1 MKRKLI
7 TLHSDTNDGL
17 FDCNFND
24 DIIIDKDS
32 HVSFVSCSLT
42 LDNNKIII
50 DNNNDNITFKIGTA
64 PLRSTRIP
72 HGIYSNDN
80 IGDLIMRIQNSMNQ
94 QLDIDERDEHGQEV
108 LITLTTENKIEF
120 KIQGSG
126 YDSAIDV
133 DSGNFDTNFFHK
145 ENVTATDAGKTL
157 QRTTNSANTFFDS
170 YVTAN
175 APVNRG
181 AGASLVTIDIL
192 SNLNPVDKSGFFL
205 GWKEGND
212 TNHIDENDLTFYIQ
226 AQRLAENYVVK
237 GANGIVRTTLYAPRV
252 GDTVGLVLSQGMVS
266 FVIYNPADAAPIEEQ
281 LAPFPYDKFSEQT
294 TDPMFPVLAL
304 IGNNAHTKVSDYQV
318 NLTPYATDIALTHV
332 DLVLAGGVSSQ
343 PPASNALNPH
353 RYILNFPNS
362 ALANDLGFT
371 DISFDTN
378 NTGGDTR
385 TFTITAPHI
394 FQNVFHPDNYKIELL
409 NINLESYDSQTQGRR
424 NILGIIPISESFLDQ
439 NISLLQYEVSNLI
452 PLSVRNKN
460 TEALRNIRARLINSH
475 NETATTFGLSFI
487 NIMVEYGC

>member
-50 DNNNDNITFKIGTA
+50 DKNNDGITFKIGTA

-94 QLDIDERDEHGQEV
+94 QLDINQEDEHGQEV
-108 LITLTTENKIEF
+108 LITLTDENKIEF
-120 KIQGSG
+120 KIQGMG
-126 YDSAIDV
+126 YESAIDE
-133 DSGNFDTNFFHK
+133 DSGFDTFFFHK
-145 ENVTATDAGKTL
+145 ENVTATEAGQKL
-157 QRTTNSANTFFDS
+157 QRTLNTGNTFFDS

-175 APVNRG
+175 NSINRG
-181 AGASLVTIDIL
+181 AGASIVTIDTL
-192 SNLNPVDKSGFFL
+192 SNLNPLNKSGFFL

-212 TNHIDENDLTFYIQ
+212 TTHIDENDFTFYVQ
-226 AQRLAENYVVK
+226 AQRLDTNYVVK

-252 GDTVGLVLSQGMVS
+252 GDTVGLVLSEGMVS
-266 FVIYNPADAAPIEEQ
+266 MEIYNPADASPIIEQ

-294 TDPMFPVLAL
+294 TDPFFPVLAL
-304 IGNNAHTKVSDYQV
+304 IGNNAHTIVKKYQV
-318 NLTPYATDIALTHV
+318 NLTPNTADTSLTHV

-353 RYILNFPNS
+353 RYILNFPNL

-378 NTGGDTR
+378 NIDGDVR
-385 TFTITAPHI
+385 TFTITARNI
-394 FQNVFHPDNYKIELL
+394 FQNVFHPDNYKVELL